1 MSYNI
6 NGIILPVNI
15 DVNNKYRI
23 VHSYGN
29 IKALNGKFSIDR
41 NGVAINFVP
50 KSVVFYDGYIEVDF
64 GSYFIYQTDV
74 IYYSFGSYEYTSEDL
89 YKVSDFSGKIFIS
102 KTSDFSAETVIT
114 GGIHPPNVIV
124 YSDNIT
130 FNVFSN
136 EKNPHFYWNRPEQE
150 ISEIIGY
157 YYNFSQ
163 DANHIVFTN
172 DLFVNADE
180 VTIPV
185 PTSGVWY
192 FHIRAIN
199 SFGNLSKQTTTV
211 CVKYN
216 NIPTVPVNLMVNN
229 SPEYIGSTSMNE
241 FTWDESHD
249 SDSDTFQY
257 FLELYNS
264 DVSDSLMYSVVLNE
278 NRFVFPTEENE
289 FFKTGI
295 YRYRV
300 RSFDQYEYSEWSNF
314 CVFNIKSLVNDA
326 FSGSVYAAHMP
337 PVPLIT
343 CNVEDSV
350 WTPQNIIT
358 FIWTSENDRVAIGKY
373 IYKFE
378 LYKYFE
384 DGEYEEDFEVYDN
397 GEDLNNRKRYNL
409 DLFTGS
415 SIYVLSVRAQ
425 GVSGLITE
433 PAYYYIKYNH
443 PPTVPNIPLNVNGI
457 NSISRTGYVGSNYHN
472 VFSWGRSS
480 DEDYD
485 IVYYELQIS
494 KDISFNNIFYEKT
507 YMTDDKRASYSFHN
521 GTMRYENSSPGSFY
535 SYDEIK
541 SVTNWEVGPIE
552 DTSSNPINAEYL
564 SGSLLNVKRVGYLY
578 IDNPGEYH
586 FGIWCDDLAA
596 FRIDNRT
603 YFSTITEYWTTTY
616 CFSTHLNKGY
626 HFIENFCN
634 NNGGGSGFSRLYWKT
649 PTNNNWN
656 YIPKDVLFYCVDAS
670 GNLIEEPNIYKY
682 FHDLIDA
689 SDSNSE
695 SEQELSENFEISF
708 NVNYD
713 NSYNGLYYWR
723 VRAYDRKQYST
734 WSFTG
739 KFKLNTPPSVPT
751 NLSITY

>member
-192 FHIRAIN
+192 FHVRAIN

-278 NRFVFPTEENE
+278 NRFVFPTEESE

-314 CVFNIKSLVNDA
+314 CVFNIKSLVDDA

-358 FIWTSENDRVAIGKY
+358 FSWTSENDRVAIGKY

-415 SIYVLSVRAQ
+415 SIYVLS
-425 GVSGLITE
+425 
-433 PAYYYIKYNH
+433 
-443 PPTVPNIPLNVNGI
+443 
-457 NSISRTGYVGSNYHN
+457 
-472 VFSWGRSS
+472 
-480 DEDYD
+480 
-485 IVYYELQIS
+485 
-494 KDISFNNIFYEKT
+494 
-507 YMTDDKRASYSFHN
+507 
-521 GTMRYENSSPGSFY
+521 
-535 SYDEIK
+535 
-541 SVTNWEVGPIE
+541 
-552 DTSSNPINAEYL
+552 
-564 SGSLLNVKRVGYLY
+564 
-578 IDNPGEYH
+578 
-586 FGIWCDDLAA
+586 
-596 FRIDNRT
+596 
-603 YFSTITEYWTTTY
+603 
-616 CFSTHLNKGY
+616 
-626 HFIENFCN
+626 
-634 NNGGGSGFSRLYWKT
+634 
-649 PTNNNWN
+649 
-656 YIPKDVLFYCVDAS
+656 
-670 GNLIEEPNIYKY
+670 
-682 FHDLIDA
+682 
-689 SDSNSE
+689 
-695 SEQELSENFEISF
+695 
-708 NVNYD
+708 
-713 NSYNGLYYWR
+713 
-723 VRAYDRKQYST
+723 
-734 WSFTG
+734 
-739 KFKLNTPPSVPT
+739 
-751 NLSITY
+751 